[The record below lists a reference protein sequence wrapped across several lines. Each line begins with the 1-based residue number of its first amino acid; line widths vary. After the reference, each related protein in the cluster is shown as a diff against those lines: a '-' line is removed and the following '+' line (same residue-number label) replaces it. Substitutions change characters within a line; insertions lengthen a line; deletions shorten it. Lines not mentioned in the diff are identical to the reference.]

1 MKGRFVSD
9 WALFEKM
16 GGIDNP
22 KCAHALRGSLNH
34 FLAEPTTATFK
45 AAAQAFARTG
55 DVSIAKSTLIQAFGT
70 SADFPT
76 TVLEVLDKYR
86 LTTYFDTGYEQVF
99 NVLDMRGSNRN
110 GFDILDVN
118 SGLTFA
124 QVKEG
129 EKALIFKMSGV
140 KASVALDMY
149 GGGLH
154 WSRRLFDDKEYWT
167 IDDNAIYF
175 RNKAY
180 SSKAQDFYDLIDA
193 IIATYDLAWQ
203 PVTGAIPTTNENYV
217 PIRDINTINKAC
229 ENILL
234 LLSGNAGGTDDL
246 GMGVTPASEFIILA
260 PIQLKGR
267 ISRAMGMV
275 QQPVASSTT
284 QLNYNVSPVY
294 TMMLASATEFYVIY
308 PRNKIKGAN
317 RMDLTIFSDF
327 DITSYT
333 DIAVGWQRYGG
344 AIGEINQLVR
354 CSTS

>member
-1 MKGRFVSD
+1 MKSILVSD

-22 KCAHALRGSLNH
+22 KCAHALRGSLNR
-34 FLAEPTTATFK
+34 FLVEPNTAPFK
-45 AAAQAFARTG
+45 AAAQAFASTG
-55 DVSIAKSTLIQAFGT
+55 DVGIAKTTLIQAFGT

-76 TVLEVLDKYR
+76 SVLEVLDKYR

-99 NVLDMRGSNRN
+99 GMLDLRGSNRN

-124 QVKEG
+124 VVLEG
-129 EKALIFKMSGV
+129 EKAKLFKMSGT
-140 KASVALDMY
+140 KASVSLDMY
-149 GGGLH
+149 GGGLG

-167 IDDNAIYF
+167 IEDNAIYF

-180 SSKAQDFYDLIDA
+180 SSKAQDFYTLIDNVA
-193 IIATYDLAWQ
+193 ATYDLAWQ
-203 PVTGAIPTTNENYV
+203 AVTGAVPTTNENYV

-234 LLSGNAGGTDDL
+234 RLSGNANGTDDL

-260 PIQLKGR
+260 PVQLIGR
-267 ISRAMGMV
+267 IRRALGMV
-275 QQPVASSTT
+275 QQPFAGSTT
-284 QLNYNVSPVY
+284 QLNCNVRPVY
-294 TMMLASATEFYVIY
+294 TMMLESATEYYVIY
-308 PRNKIKGAN
+308 PKNKIKGAN

-327 DITSYT
+327 DIESYT

-344 AIGEINQLVR
+344 AIGEIKQLVR